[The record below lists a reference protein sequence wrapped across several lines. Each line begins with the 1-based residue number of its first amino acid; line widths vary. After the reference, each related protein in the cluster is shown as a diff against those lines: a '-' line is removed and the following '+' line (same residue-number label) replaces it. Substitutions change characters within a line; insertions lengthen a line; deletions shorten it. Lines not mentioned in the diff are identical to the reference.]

1 MLDRLRVVRVRAG
14 LSARELSRLAG
25 LTGAHVGLVES
36 GAIRDVGTSTAT
48 ALAGVLGCSLDW
60 LVRGQGTPPS
70 DAELAAAVAAARARH
85 AAERTGETAEVA
97 LP

>member
-1 MLDRLRVVRVRAG
+1 MLDRLHVVRVRAG

-36 GAIRDVGTSTAT
+36 GTIKAVGAPTAA
-48 ALAGVLGCSLDW
+48 ALARVLGCSLDW
-60 LVRGQGTPPS
+60 LVLGQGEPPS